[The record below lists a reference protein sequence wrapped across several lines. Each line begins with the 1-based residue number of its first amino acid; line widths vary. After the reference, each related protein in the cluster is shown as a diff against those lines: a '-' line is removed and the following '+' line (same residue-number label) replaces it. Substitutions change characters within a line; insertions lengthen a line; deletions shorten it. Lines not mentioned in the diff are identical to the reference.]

1 MAKEI
6 SLVLTR
12 DRNGVVLW
20 QREHR
25 FCYGD
30 ATYMNGGQAMTLPDE
45 VFFDMRVPS
54 RRTVRV
60 ILLEDV
66 G

>member
-6 SLVLTR
+6 TLVLTR

-20 QREHR
+20 QREPR
-25 FCYGD
+25 FCHGD
-30 ATYMNGGQAMTLPDE
+30 ATYMNGRQAMTLPDGI
-45 VFFDMRVPS
+45 FSDLRVPS
-54 RRTVRV
+54 RRAVRV
-60 ILLEDV
+60 TLVEDA